1 MKLTSVITTLNP
13 AHGGPV
19 ECANQL
25 YKNMTALGH
34 SYDVV
39 CLDRPDA
46 PWIKKL
52 PFKPICLG
60 SRKSRTPIFEPKL
73 IRFLKEHQNRY
84 DGTILHGIWT
94 FPNIAMRLAW
104 NGRHR
109 YVVFS
114 HGMLDPY
121 FIHNFPIKHIKK
133 SLYYRLI
140 AAPLLSNALAT
151 LFTCEEERRLA
162 NTSYRPAI
170 GRRIVVRYGINPPA
184 SDSSGY
190 QGRLSPLK
198 ESLSGK
204 NIILFLG
211 RIHPKK
217 GCDLL
222 IEALSRVTHNHP
234 HVHAVIAGPDETGSA
249 AKLKQLAQLKGIA
262 DRVTWTGPVYGEE
275 RWFLYNLANVFIL
288 PSHMENFGMAVAESL
303 SQGLPVLVSD
313 KVNIYGSIVK
323 AGAGF
328 VAPDTVDGTV
338 SLIDRWCKASPLERD
353 TMRVQAHSLFEREFR
368 AIYTAED
375 VIKVFQDGDA
385 PLNQSLEPCQPQL
398 DYA

>member
-19 ECANQL
+19 ECAIQL
-25 YKNMTALGH
+25 HKNMTGLGH
-34 SYDVV
+34 SYDIV
-39 CLDRPDA
+39 CLDGPDA

-52 PFKPICLG
+52 PFQPICLG
-60 SRKSRTPIFEPKL
+60 RQKSRTTIFEPNL
-73 IRFLKEHQNRY
+73 IRFLKEHQSRY
-84 DGTILHGIWT
+84 DGTIFHGIWT

-121 FIHNFPIKHIKK
+121 FIRNFPIKHIKK

-162 NTSYRPAI
+162 NTSYRPNI
-170 GRRIVVRYGINPPA
+170 GRRLVVRYGINPPA
-184 SDSSGY
+184 ADSNKY

-198 ESLSGK
+198 ASLSGK
-204 NIILFLG
+204 DIILFLG

-222 IEALSRVTHNHP
+222 IEALSRVAQKHP
-234 HVHAVIAGPDETGSA
+234 RLHAVIAGPDETGSA
-249 AKLKQLAQLKGIA
+249 AKLKELAQLRGIA
-262 DRVTWTGPVYGEE
+262 DRITWTGPVYGEE
-275 RWFLYNLANVFIL
+275 RWFLYNLASVFIL
-288 PSHMENFGMAVAESL
+288 PSHMENFGMTVAESL
-303 SQGLPVLVSD
+303 SQGRPVLVSD
-313 KVNIYGSIVK
+313 KVNIYESIVN
-323 AGAGF
+323 ARAGF
-328 VAPDTVDGTV
+328 VAPDTVDGTAD
-338 SLIDRWCKASPLERD
+338 LIDRWCSLAAPDRAA
-353 TMRVQAHSLFEREFR
+353 MNQQAFDLFDREFR

-375 VIKVFQDGDA
+375 LVRVFQTEEKHPGL
-385 PLNQSLEPCQPQL
+385 PLPSL
-398 DYA
+398 ASAF